1 MPGAVFSSAEGE
13 FGIRERDVRPMT
25 RSSPLLDRIEQIMGM
40 RPVASRP
47 VEGGYSLAGRW
58 LVRFMDGRSAFAKV
72 GATAE
77 TAVQLR
83 REYHFYAR
91 VAAGFMPA
99 LLGWED
105 GNEPILLLEN
115 LSGAFWPPPWSRERV
130 DAVLR
135 TLATVSTTPPPPGL
149 PALAS
154 SRGRLVSW
162 TEVADD
168 PTPFLSLRLC
178 SAAWLEAALPSL
190 LAADAAA
197 KLEGDGLVHLDVRSD
212 NLCFADDRVVLVDW
226 NLACRGNPRVD
237 VAAWLPSLAAE
248 GGPDPMTI
256 MPDEPALAALIC
268 GFFAARAGLPP
279 PEGAPRVRGVQLSQL
294 KRALPWATASLRLPP
309 PG

>member
-1 MPGAVFSSAEGE
+1 
-13 FGIRERDVRPMT
+13 MT
-25 RSSPLLDRIEQIMGM
+25 RSSPPLDRIEQIMGM

-58 LVRFMDGRSAFAKV
+58 VVRFADGRSAFAKV
-72 GATAE
+72 GTTVDTASW
-77 TAVQLR
+77 LR
-83 REYHFYAR
+83 TEYRFYSQV
-91 VAAGFMPA
+91 VAEYLPA

-105 GNEPILLLEN
+105 GNEPILLLED
-115 LSGAFWPPPWSRERV
+115 LSVAFWPPPWSRERV

-135 TLATVSTTPPPPGL
+135 TLATVAATPPPPGL

-154 SRGRLVSW
+154 SRGRLASW

-168 PTPFLSLRLC
+168 PTPFLSLHLC
-178 SAAWLEAALPSL
+178 SAAWLETALPSL

-197 KLEGDGLVHLDVRSD
+197 RLEGGGLVHLDVRSD

-237 VAAWLPSLAAE
+237 IAAWLPSLAAE

-256 MPDEPALAALIC
+256 MPDEPALAALMC
-268 GFFAARAGLPP
+268 GFFAARAGLTP

-294 KRALPWATASLRLPP
+294 KRALPWAAASLGLPP
-309 PG
+309 PV

>member
-1 MPGAVFSSAEGE
+1 
-13 FGIRERDVRPMT
+13 MT
-25 RSSPLLDRIEQIMGM
+25 RSSPPLDRIEQIMGM

-47 VEGGYSLAGRW
+47 VEAGYSLAGRW
-58 LVRFMDGRSAFAKV
+58 VVRFADGRSAFAKV
-72 GATAE
+72 GMTVDTASWLRTEYRFYSRVVATYLP
-77 TAVQLR
+77 TL
-83 REYHFYAR
+83 Y
-91 VAAGFMPA
+91 
-99 LLGWED
+99 GWAD
-105 GNEPILLLEN
+105 GEEPILLLED

-135 TLATVSTTPPPPGL
+135 TLATVAATPPPPGL

-154 SRGRLVSW
+154 SRGRLASW

-168 PTPFLSLRLC
+168 PAPFLSLRLC

-197 KLEGDGLVHLDVRSD
+197 ILEGDGLVHLDVRSD
-212 NLCFADDRVVLVDW
+212 KLCFADDRVVLVDW

-248 GGPDPMTI
+248 GGPDPMMI
-256 MPDEPALAALIC
+256 MPDEPALAALMC

-294 KRALPWATASLRLPP
+294 KRALPWAAASLGLPP
-309 PG
+309 PMEAGG

>member
-1 MPGAVFSSAEGE
+1 MTLASSL
-13 FGIRERDVRPMT
+13 RER
-25 RSSPLLDRIEQIMGM
+25 IAQIAGA

-47 VEGGYSLAGRW
+47 VAGGYSLAGRW
-58 LVRFMDGRSAFAKV
+58 VVQLADGRSAFAKV

-83 REYHFYAR
+83 REYHFYAC

-105 GNEPILLLEN
+105 GEEPILLLED

-135 TLATVSTTPPPPGL
+135 TLATVAATPPPPNL
-149 PALAS
+149 PALAA
-154 SRGRLVSW
+154 SRGRLASW
-162 TEVADD
+162 TQVADD
-168 PTPFLSLRLC
+168 PVPFLSLRLC
-178 SAAWLEAALPSL
+178 SAAWLEAALPAL

-197 KLEGDGLVHLDVRSD
+197 RLEGDGLVHLDVRSD

-256 MPDEPALAALIC
+256 MPDEPALAALMC

-294 KRALPWATASLRLPP
+294 TRALPWAAASLGLPP